1 MDKSPRRRRYLPRR
15 PRVPRTH
22 ISEEDEDLLA
32 ELRCLFTRAVQLT
45 TRTSSI
51 KIWVPVVCSC
61 VLTAYYLYTLHRKN
75 VSLADVPQVAT
86 DAPKAVPDN
95 VAKASVSASALPD
108 AAAPDADAADAYL
121 ELRKQAAQARERQQF
136 AEEARLWQEF
146 MQRAPLPQQ
155 ACPAIGKAYERA
167 GEIDKSVEALKKCV
181 SLDPQ
186 NVDISLAF
194 AHALETKSDFPRAAE
209 LYRRCLSKDANN
221 MDARTGLALIALKQN
236 HLNEADA
243 GARSV
248 LHAMPSNTDA
258 LLIQGIVA
266 WRQGKLDDAERIFLK
281 GVGLDDQRSDF
292 HAFLGRIAEA
302 EQRPEQA
309 LQQYDK
315 VLSLDPNNTDIAER
329 RDHLQGAK

>member
-1 MDKSPRRRRYLPRR
+1 MVKLQRRRQYVPRRE
-15 PRVPRTH
+15 RVLRTH

-32 ELRCLFTRAVQLT
+32 DARCLFNRVLQLA

-51 KIWVPVVCSC
+51 KIWVPVACSC
-61 VLTAYYLYTLHRKN
+61 LLTAYYLYTLHRKN
-75 VSLADVPQVAT
+75 VNLADVPQVA
-86 DAPKAVPDN
+86 AEASKSIPDT
-95 VAKASVSASALPD
+95 VAKASVSASAV
-108 AAAPDADAADAYL
+108 PDADTGDDYL
-121 ELRKQAAQARERQQF
+121 ELRKQADQARSRQQF

-146 MQRAPLPQQ
+146 MQHSPLPQQ

-167 GEIDKSVEALKKCV
+167 GEIDKSVEAFEKCV

-186 NVDISLAF
+186 NVDILIAF
-194 AHALETKSDFPRAAE
+194 AHALQTKSDFSRAAD
-209 LYRRCLSKDANN
+209 LYHQCLSKDLNN

-243 GARSV
+243 EARTV
-248 LHAMPSNTDA
+248 LHAMPNNTDA
-258 LLIQGIVA
+258 LLIQGIVS
-266 WRQGKLDDAERIFLK
+266 WRQGKLDEAEQIFLK
-281 GVGLDDQRSDF
+281 GVGLDDQRPDF

-302 EQRPEQA
+302 EQRPEEA
-309 LQQYDK
+309 LREYDK